1 MQTLYRFKGTVESV
15 SELIDIDNR
24 VVGDVYKCKED
35 INDYIWNG
43 QDWVNIGQNVDFTE
57 IMQNVEEL
65 NQSQQEIV
73 EELSQIATSSKN
85 GMMSSQDKI
94 KLDGISDIMSQ
105 AILDADKRK
114 YPIGTLEFNT
124 SGINPL
130 TYLGFGTWVAWGSGR
145 VPVGVNMSDSN
156 FSTVEKT
163 GGSNTVTLNEQQI
176 PSHRHGVR
184 IQWADGDGN
193 VSFNTI
199 SATKGNL
206 KVDQGN
212 GTSLAGGGQAH
223 NNLQPYITCYM
234 WKRTA

>member
-1 MQTLYRFKGTVESV
+1 MINWEDRQYVNPRKKIFKNMNTGEILNLELQDDVDNILQES
-15 SELIDIDNR
+15 STPLTAN
-24 VVGDVYKCKED
+24 
-35 INDYIWNG
+35 N
-43 QDWVNIGQNVDFTE
+43 
-57 IMQNVEEL
+57 L
-65 NQSQQEIV
+65 NLAQQEIV

-94 KLDGISDIMSQ
+94 KLDGILDIISQ

-163 GGSNTVTLNEQQI
+163 GGSNTVTLNEQQM

-184 IQWADGDGN
+184 MQWADGDGN